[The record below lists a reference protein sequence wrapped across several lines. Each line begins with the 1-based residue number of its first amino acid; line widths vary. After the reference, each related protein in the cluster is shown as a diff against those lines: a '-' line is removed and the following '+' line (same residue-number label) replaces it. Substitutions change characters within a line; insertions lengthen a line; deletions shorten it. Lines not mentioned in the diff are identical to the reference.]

1 MTNSTHPD
9 FRGCASREREGS
21 SPRWVDDGRPHTYGI
36 AWPWVLQRPVRGD
49 WDAQTAFKLATR
61 PTDRRKK
68 WDGPGFPEP
77 CRPGGS
83 SAVPGGGRARL
94 YPAPQPAPPWCRVR
108 RAGAVGE
115 STCPR
120 SPPLSH
126 TRFFAPRFTQVRP
139 GHPGFAPGH
148 PGIRLGWIV
157 PSRPGHVPRQTGSI

>member
-1 MTNSTHPD
+1 M
-9 FRGCASREREGS
+9 
-21 SPRWVDDGRPHTYGI
+21 GRVFPN
-36 AWPWVLQRPVRGD
+36 PV
-49 WDAQTAFKLATR
+49 
-61 PTDRRKK
+61 
-68 WDGPGFPEP
+68 
-77 CRPGGS
+77 
-83 SAVPGGGRARL
+83 VPGGRVPCRAGVVRDYRL
-94 YPAPQPAPPWCRVR
+94 YPAPQPAPPWCRRVR

>member
-1 MTNSTHPD
+1 MGWAGFSRTLSSRGVECRAGRGSCETLPRSTT
-9 FRGCASREREGS
+9 R
-21 SPRWVDDGRPHTYGI
+21 SPV
-36 AWPWVLQRPVRGD
+36 V
-49 WDAQTAFKLATR
+49 
-61 PTDRRKK
+61 
-68 WDGPGFPEP
+68 P
-77 CRPGGS
+77 CM
-83 SAVPGGGRARL
+83 
-94 YPAPQPAPPWCRVR
+94 R

-157 PSRPGHVPRQTGSI
+157 PSRPGHVPRQTAGQSSDHLTRPIPLYFPNSLLMGGLEKCSTGQPPLCVCAFCA

>member
-1 MTNSTHPD
+1 M
-9 FRGCASREREGS
+9 
-21 SPRWVDDGRPHTYGI
+21 GRVFPN
-36 AWPWVLQRPVRGD
+36 PV
-49 WDAQTAFKLATR
+49 
-61 PTDRRKK
+61 
-68 WDGPGFPEP
+68 
-77 CRPGGS
+77 
-83 SAVPGGGRARL
+83 VPGGRVPCRAGVVRAL
-94 YPAPQPAPPWCRVR
+94 YPARLHNPLPRGAVYMR